1 MRFSTENLIFFILFV
16 EILKSI
22 LFFGARILT
31 GTTLWETKTD
41 KYQVQVGE
49 FDGPLDL
56 LLQMVKSSEINIYD
70 ISISEITA
78 KYLEYLHTLIT
89 MDLDN
94 ISEFVEMAATL
105 VYIKSKTMLPVEIN
119 YEADEEDPREKLI
132 ERLLEYQKY
141 KIAAKQ
147 FEDADDDIVPIV
159 RKKDD
164 LMLFNVNEDKDSN
177 WKDLSVLDLI
187 TAFAQVLN
195 TKSKEEHQ
203 MQIGKI
209 EYSVEDKI
217 NVIFA
222 KLETTDRFNFFE
234 FIDGSM
240 PKQEVICSFLALLEL
255 VKQGAI
261 SLKQH
266 VIFGDI
272 QIFKRDDYV
281 RGESNE

>member
-1 MRFSTENLIFFILFV
+1 MNLA
-16 EILKSI
+16 E
-22 LFFGARILT
+22 
-31 GTTLWETKTD
+31 TTLWETKTD

-70 ISISEITA
+70 ISISDITA

-94 ISEFVEMAATL
+94 ISDFVEMAATL
-105 VYIKSKTMLPVEIN
+105 VYIKSKTMLPVEVV
-119 YEADEEDPREKLI
+119 YEEDEEDPREKLI

-147 FEDADDDIVPIV
+147 FEDADDEIVPIV

-164 LMLFNVNEDKDSN
+164 LMLFNANEDKDSN

-203 MQIGKI
+203 MQIGKM

-217 NVIFA
+217 NVIFN

-234 FIDGSM
+234 FIDSSM

-261 SLKQH
+261 SLRQH

-272 QIFKRDDYV
+272 QIFKREDYV
-281 RGESNE
+281 RKEDEDNIIHNI

>member
-22 LFFGARILT
+22 LFFGARILA
-31 GTTLWETKTD
+31 GTTLWEPKTN

-141 KIAAKQ
+141 TIAAKQ
-147 FEDADDDIVPIV
+147 FEDVDDEIVPIV

-195 TKSKEEHQ
+195 KKEHQ

-209 EYSVEDKI
+209 NIEYTVENKI

-234 FIDGSM
+234 FIDNSM
-240 PKQEVICSFLALLEL
+240 PKQEVICAFLALLEL

-281 RGESNE
+281 RGESQS

>member
-1 MRFSTENLIFFILFV
+1 MLV

-22 LFFGARILT
+22 LFFGARILA
-31 GTTLWETKTD
+31 GTTLWEPKTN

-147 FEDADDDIVPIV
+147 FEDVDDDIVPIV

-164 LMLFNVNEDKDSN
+164 LMLFNINEDKDDN

-209 EYSVEDKI
+209 EYTVEDKI

-281 RGESNE
+281 RGESQS

>member
-1 MRFSTENLIFFILFV
+1 M
-16 EILKSI
+16 
-22 LFFGARILT
+22 A

-147 FEDADDDIVPIV
+147 FEDVDDEIVPIV

-164 LMLFNVNEDKDSN
+164 LMLFNINEDKDSN

-209 EYSVEDKI
+209 EYTVEDKI

-234 FIDGSM
+234 FIDNSM
-240 PKQEVICSFLALLEL
+240 PKQEVICAFLALLEL

-281 RGESNE
+281 RGESSEE

>member
-1 MRFSTENLIFFILFV
+1 M
-16 EILKSI
+16 
-22 LFFGARILT
+22 T

-78 KYLEYLHTLIT
+78 KYLEYLHTLIA

-119 YEADEEDPREKLI
+119 YEEDEEDPREKLI

-147 FEDADDDIVPIV
+147 FEDADDEVVPIV

-195 TKSKEEHQ
+195 KKAHQ

-209 EYSVEDKI
+209 KIEYTVENKI

-234 FIDGSM
+234 FIDNSM
-240 PKQEVICSFLALLEL
+240 PKQEVICAFLALLEL

-272 QIFKRDDYV
+272 QRVKRDDYV
-281 RGESNE
+281 NPNYQGEA

>member
-1 MRFSTENLIFFILFV
+1 MAET
-16 EILKSI
+16 
-22 LFFGARILT
+22 A
-31 GTTLWETKTD
+31 LWETKTN
-41 KYQVQVGE
+41 KYQVHVGE

-70 ISISEITA
+70 ISISDITA
-78 KYLEYLHTLIT
+78 KYLEYLRTLIT
-89 MDLDN
+89 IDPDN

-105 VYIKSKTMLPVEIN
+105 VYIKSKMMMPVEVV
-119 YEADEEDPREKLI
+119 YEEDEEDPREKLI

-147 FEDADDDIVPIV
+147 FEDADEDIVPIV
-159 RKKDD
+159 RRKDD
-164 LMLFNVNEDKDSN
+164 LMLFNVSEDKDSN

-195 TKSKEEHQ
+195 AKSKEEHR
-203 MQIGKI
+203 MQIGKM

-222 KLETTDRFNFFE
+222 RLETADRFNFFE
-234 FIDGSM
+234 FIDSSM
-240 PKQEVICSFLALLEL
+240 PKQEVICAFLALLEL

-261 SLKQH
+261 SLRQH

-272 QIFKRDDYV
+272 QIFRRDDYI
-281 RGESNE
+281 RTAEPEGQ